1 VEEPSGYYKF
11 TDDFPSVA
19 EIEKWVAGHPNAEQ
33 LAQIIARSYDYIQK
47 LPLKGVTEHYFDH
60 ELSLGEEQN
69 E

>member
-1 VEEPSGYYKF
+1 VGDPTGYYKF

-47 LPLKGVTEHYFDH
+47 LPLKGVTERYFDDD
-60 ELSLGEEQN
+60 LSLA
-69 E
+69 